1 MDKFE
6 KVEKLA
12 VKAGVSYEDARWALD
27 EANGDML
34 DALILL
40 ERIGK
45 TEPPKKSSYSTQY
58 EDQAEYVPV
67 DTAKAIGDG
76 SGSANGKFKDFCK
89 KVWHELSTS
98 FLIIK
103 HRGELF
109 AKLPI
114 WAMILLILVFWHI
127 GLVLLI
133 VSLFFGFTYQF
144 QGEADMEAANR
155 VMSKASDVSEKVKEE
170 IKK

>member
-12 VKAGVSYEDARWALD
+12 AKAGVTYEDAKWAL
-27 EANGDML
+27 EESNGDML

-45 TEPPKKSSYSTQY
+45 TEAPKRSSYSTQY
-58 EDQAEYVPV
+58 EEQADYVPV
-67 DTAKAIGDG
+67 DSAKAISDG
-76 SGSANGKFKDFCK
+76 TNAKNGSFKEFCG
-89 KVWHELSTS
+89 KVWHALSTN
-98 FLIIK
+98 FLLIK

-109 AKLPI
+109 AKLPL
-114 WAMILLILVFWHI
+114 WALILLLIVFWHI
-127 GLVLLI
+127 GIVLLI
-133 VSLFFGFTYQF
+133 VSLFFGFTYHF
-144 QGEADMEAANR
+144 QGEADMEAANK
-155 VMSKASDVSEKVKEE
+155 VMTKASNVAEKVKEE